1 MVAETPAVGGH
12 LARRTPVAVV
22 GTPSQRDT
30 KTRGQLVRGTPAAD
44 AGTPSQGDQGD
55 TSRWDT
61 LSGGH
66 AVRGK
71 PSQRDTDNSRW
82 DSSSLSSKDYDQRLN

>member
-30 KTRGQLVRGTPAAD
+30 KTREQLVRGTPAAV
-44 AGTPSQGDQGD
+44 AGTPSQ
-55 TSRWDT
+55 
-61 LSGGH
+61 
-66 AVRGK
+66 
-71 PSQRDTDNSRW
+71 RDTKGTPVVGTRSQGNTNLQ
-82 DSSSLSSKDYDQRLN
+82 SLGL

>member
-30 KTRGQLVRGTPAAD
+30 KTRGQLVRHQQQTLGHLVRGARGTPVI
-44 AGTPSQGDQGD
+44 GTRSQGD
-55 TSRWDT
+55 T
-61 LSGGH
+61 
-66 AVRGK
+66 
-71 PSQRDTDNSRW
+71 
-82 DSSSLSSKDYDQRLN
+82 

>member
-30 KTRGQLVRGTPAAD
+30 KTRGKLVRGTPAAVVGIPGEISSD
-44 AGTPSQGDQGD
+44 
-55 TSRWDT
+55 
-61 LSGGH
+61 LY
-66 AVRGK
+66 
-71 PSQRDTDNSRW
+71 RD
-82 DSSSLSSKDYDQRLN
+82 